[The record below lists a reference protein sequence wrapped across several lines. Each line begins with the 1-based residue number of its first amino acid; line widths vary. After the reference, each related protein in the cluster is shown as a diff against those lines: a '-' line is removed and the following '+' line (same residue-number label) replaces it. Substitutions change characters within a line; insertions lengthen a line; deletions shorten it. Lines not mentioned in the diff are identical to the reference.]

1 MKKIVVAV
9 AAMTML
15 AACEQPPPAAD
26 ALGDAQNECYRNYA
40 VEGTPGL
47 SNMNFRT
54 WRDFPGLV
62 DQQRALNN
70 LRSAMMAQGFSNVTV
85 DASAGA
91 LTALQDHSIPGREP
105 VLRVSA
111 RRVGSGTRVDAVFML
126 KLGQTSD
133 STGVRRNI
141 CRIVDAANL

>member
-1 MKKIVVAV
+1 MKQIVVA
-9 AAMTML
+9 ATAMTML
-15 AACEQPPPAAD
+15 AACVQAPVVAD
-26 ALGDAQNECYRNYA
+26 APGDAQNECYRNYV
-40 VEGTPGL
+40 VEGTPGM

-54 WRDFPGLV
+54 WRDFPSLV

-70 LRSAMMAQGFSNVTV
+70 LRSAMMAEGFSNITL

-91 LTALQDHSIPGREP
+91 LTAVQPHTIAGREP

-111 RRVGSGTRVDAVFML
+111 RRIGSGTRVDAVFML

-133 STGVRRNI
+133 ATTVRRNI
-141 CRIVDAANL
+141 CRVVDAANL